1 MKLINLFITL
11 GILAAPALQAADL
24 CSPVELEDPVIKER
38 ARIVHFPKERSVTL
52 VGHMHGERSGLKRFS
67 HWAKDPDDE
76 LSNDEWLVRVQT
88 FVTKNEKTMM
98 HAKQDLG
105 FLRASLWTA
114 RQPIFVAV
122 ESQDDD
128 VAGHAQS
135 AIEVSTALWKAH
147 WKREL
152 DNMSLMRDA
161 ELITMGGTLYSYL
174 YDTELKDKYELVGME
189 GTAEGIKLQKEG
201 KKKMSVGKK
210 QLAKI
215 AKQQEVDEPRIQ
227 KAMAFVVNEMNKAYD
242 DIANILV
249 YDHQFIRSRLVTAYP
264 NLEPKVRGALL
275 TYLYGYLDVLRGM
288 KKRDV
293 FFSRKL
299 ALQDRSS
306 IFFVGEEHLTSLT
319 NLLQIQCYEVKAG
332 NPIHLN
338 ATEQPPIEEL

>member
-1 MKLINLFITL
+1 
-11 GILAAPALQAADL
+11 
-24 CSPVELEDPVIKER
+24 
-38 ARIVHFPKERSVTL
+38 
-52 VGHMHGERSGLKRFS
+52 
-67 HWAKDPDDE
+67 
-76 LSNDEWLVRVQT
+76 
-88 FVTKNEKTMM
+88 
-98 HAKQDLG
+98 
-105 FLRASLWTA
+105 
-114 RQPIFVAV
+114 
-122 ESQDDD
+122 
-128 VAGHAQS
+128 
-135 AIEVSTALWKAH
+135 
-147 WKREL
+147 
-152 DNMSLMRDA
+152 
-161 ELITMGGTLYSYL
+161 MGGALYSYL

-189 GTAEGIKLQKEG
+189 GTAEGIKLQKQG

-249 YDHQFIRSRLVTAYP
+249 YDHQFIRSRLVNAYP
-264 NLEPKVRGALL
+264 DLVPKVRGALL

-306 IFFVGEEHLTSLT
+306 IFFVGEEHLTSLA
-319 NLLQIQCYEVKAG
+319 NLLQIQCHEVKAG

-338 ATEQPPIEEL
+338 ATEQPGLKKCRIFTVESNSGIELNCRSGSEEIN